1 MAKAIAYGRVSTA
14 GQVASGL
21 GLDAQRT
28 ACEVWS
34 KREGLNLAAWLQDE
48 GVSGAKGL
56 EDRPALLDAIDQL
69 GRGDVLL
76 VAKRDRLGR
85 DPILVALLERLVAKK
100 GARVASAAGE
110 GTEGDDPASVLM
122 RRMIDA
128 FSEYERLLIGART
141 KAALAR
147 KRARGEVS
155 GTVPFGKRATADGL
169 LVDDEG
175 EQAVIAAVLAAR
187 ARGLSQRKIVAELKA
202 RGLVSPRSTKALGLS
217 QVNRILKRAAA

>member
-1 MAKAIAYGRVSTA
+1 MAKAIGYGRVSTA
-14 GQVASGL
+14 GQAASGL
-21 GLDAQRT
+21 GLDAQRA
-28 ACEVWS
+28 ACEAWAA
-34 KREGLNLAAWLQDE
+34 REGLGLTWSQDE

-56 EDRPALLDAIDQL
+56 EDRPALLEAIDQL

-85 DPILVALLERLVAKK
+85 DPILLALLERMVGKK

-110 GTEGDDPASVLM
+110 GTDGDDPASVLM

-155 GTVPFGKRATADGL
+155 GTVPFGQRAASDGL
-169 LVDDEG
+169 LVDDED
-175 EQAVIAAVLAAR
+175 EQAVIVAVLQAR
-187 ARGLSQRKIVAELKA
+187 ARGLSQRKIVVALREE
-202 RGLVSPRSTKALGLS
+202 GLLSPRSGKPLGLT
-217 QVNRILKRAAA
+217 QVNRILKRAAS